1 MTAAYNAAWYH
12 LWIAGV
18 VVTPHQVGILK
29 RKLTQV
35 ILASA
40 CTGARN
46 RERLMDIALRA
57 LGVPTAV
64 TKPCS
69 KLPEG
74 PPDFDAALRGQ
85 TASL

>member
-1 MTAAYNAAWYH
+1 MPFQEFSSFFGPDDLDAMTAAYNAAWYQ

-18 VVTPHQVGILK
+18 VVTPYQASILK

-46 RERLMDIALRA
+46 RERLKNVAMRA
-57 LGVPTAV
+57 LSSTTHP
-64 TKPCS
+64 
-69 KLPEG
+69 
-74 PPDFDAALRGQ
+74 R
-85 TASL
+85 